1 MIVFLKFMIGMLK
14 SKTFI
19 FTLIISILLIT
30 NVEAKKTFD
39 NEVNEIQLNQI
50 SINSQNLQYSNK
62 TEELINISDNGYND
76 YSEESFED
84 IVYGIFGLLVFVI
97 LPLYWKPS
105 RKAIG
110 LMNIIIGTL
119 ISLTVI
125 GAALGIPM
133 IIFGGILLFI

>member
-1 MIVFLKFMIGMLK
+1 M
-14 SKTFI
+14 
-19 FTLIISILLIT
+19 
-30 NVEAKKTFD
+30 EAKFSLKND
-39 NEVNEIQLNQI
+39 VNKIPSNQI
-50 SINSQNLQYSNK
+50 SINNQNLNYLNN
-62 TEELINISDNGYND
+62 TEHLIEITNISDNSYYD
-76 YSEESFED
+76 SSEESFED
-84 IVYGIFGLLVFVI
+84 IFYGLVGLLVFVV

-110 LMNIIIGTL
+110 LMNIIIGSL

>member
-1 MIVFLKFMIGMLK
+1 MLK
-14 SKTFI
+14 SKNFLLP
-19 FTLIISILLIT
+19 LIISTLLIT
-30 NVEAKKTFD
+30 NVEATNSF
-39 NEVNEIQLNQI
+39 ENEINEIPSNQI
-50 SINSQNLQYSNK
+50 SINSQNLNYSNK
-62 TEELINISDNGYND
+62 TGESIEITNNSFNNS
-76 YSEESFED
+76 SEESLED
-84 IVYGIFGLLVFVI
+84 IFYGLIGLLVFVV

>member
-1 MIVFLKFMIGMLK
+1 MLK
-14 SKTFI
+14 SKIFLLTFI
-19 FTLIISILLIT
+19 SSILLVT
-30 NVEAKKTFD
+30 NVEAKYSFK
-39 NEVNEIQLNQI
+39 NEVIKIPSNQI
-50 SINSQNLQYSNK
+50 SINNQNLKYSNEK
-62 TEELINISDNGYND
+62 KELIDISENSYYDS
-76 YSEESFED
+76 SEESFED
-84 IVYGIFGLLVFVI
+84 VIYGIFGLLVFVV

-119 ISLTVI
+119 ISATVI

>member
-1 MIVFLKFMIGMLK
+1 M
-14 SKTFI
+14 
-19 FTLIISILLIT
+19 
-30 NVEAKKTFD
+30 EAKLSLKND
-39 NEVNEIQLNQI
+39 VNKIPSDQI
-50 SINSQNLQYSNK
+50 SINNQNLNYLNN
-62 TEELINISDNGYND
+62 TEDLIEITNISDNSYYD
-76 YSEESFED
+76 SSEESFED
-84 IVYGIFGLLVFVI
+84 IFYGLVGLLVFVV

>member
-1 MIVFLKFMIGMLK
+1 MLK
-14 SKTFI
+14 SKIFLLTFI
-19 FTLIISILLIT
+19 SSILLVT
-30 NVEAKKTFD
+30 NVEAKYLFK
-39 NEVNEIQLNQI
+39 NEVIKLPSNQI
-50 SINSQNLQYSNK
+50 SINNKNLKYTNEK
-62 TEELINISDNGYND
+62 KELIDISENSYYDS
-76 YSEESFED
+76 SEESFED
-84 IVYGIFGLLVFVI
+84 IIYSIFGLLVFVV

-119 ISLTVI
+119 ISVTVI

>member
-1 MIVFLKFMIGMLK
+1 MK
-14 SKTFI
+14 SKI
-19 FTLIISILLIT
+19 FLLTLIISFLLVT
-30 NVEAKKTFD
+30 NAEAKYSFK
-39 NEVNEIQLNQI
+39 NEVIKLPSNQI
-50 SINSQNLQYSNK
+50 SINNQNLKYINERK
-62 TEELINISDNGYND
+62 ELIKISENSYYNS
-76 YSEESFED
+76 SEESFED
-84 IVYGIFGLLVFVI
+84 IIYGIFGLLVFVV

-133 IIFGGILLFI
+133 IIFGGILLFV

>member
-1 MIVFLKFMIGMLK
+1 MK
-14 SKTFI
+14 SKNFLL
-19 FTLIISILLIT
+19 TLIISFLFTT
-30 NVEAKKTFD
+30 NVEAKYSLE
-39 NEVNEIQLNQI
+39 NNVNKIASNQI
-50 SINSQNLQYSNK
+50 SINSQNLNYSNK
-62 TEELINISDNGYND
+62 AEESIEITDNSYND
-76 YSEESFED
+76 SSEESLED
-84 IVYGIFGLLVFVI
+84 IFYGLIGLLVFVV

>member
-1 MIVFLKFMIGMLK
+1 M
-14 SKTFI
+14 
-19 FTLIISILLIT
+19 
-30 NVEAKKTFD
+30 EAKFSLKND
-39 NEVNEIQLNQI
+39 VNKIPSDQI
-50 SINSQNLQYSNK
+50 SINNQNLNYLNN
-62 TEELINISDNGYND
+62 TEDLIEITNISDNSYYD
-76 YSEESFED
+76 SSEESFED
-84 IVYGIFGLLVFVI
+84 ILYGLVGLLVFVV

-110 LMNIIIGTL
+110 LMNIIIGSL

>member
-1 MIVFLKFMIGMLK
+1 MK
-14 SKTFI
+14 SKI
-19 FTLIISILLIT
+19 FLLTLIISILFTT
-30 NVEAKKTFD
+30 NVEAKYSLENDVKK
-39 NEVNEIQLNQI
+39 IPLNLI
-50 SINSQNLQYSNK
+50 SINSQNHNYSNK
-62 TEELINISDNGYND
+62 NGESIEITDISDNSYYD
-76 YSEESFED
+76 SSEESLED
-84 IVYGIFGLLVFVI
+84 IFYGLVGLLVFVV

-110 LMNIIIGTL
+110 LMNIIIGSL

>member
-1 MIVFLKFMIGMLK
+1 MLK
-14 SKTFI
+14 SKI
-19 FTLIISILLIT
+19 FLLTLISSILLVT
-30 NVEAKKTFD
+30 NVEAKYSFN
-39 NEVNEIQLNQI
+39 NEGIKLPLNQI
-50 SINSQNLQYSNK
+50 SINNQNLKYANEK
-62 TEELINISDNGYND
+62 KELIDISENSYYDS
-76 YSEESFED
+76 SEESFED
-84 IVYGIFGLLVFVI
+84 VIYGIFGLLVFVV

-119 ISLTVI
+119 ISVTVI

>member
-1 MIVFLKFMIGMLK
+1 MLK
-14 SKTFI
+14 SKIFLLTFI
-19 FTLIISILLIT
+19 SSILLVT
-30 NVEAKKTFD
+30 NVEAKYSLK
-39 NEVNEIQLNQI
+39 NEVIKLPLNQI
-50 SINSQNLQYSNK
+50 SINNQNLKYANEK
-62 TEELINISDNGYND
+62 KELIDISENSYYDS
-76 YSEESFED
+76 SEESFED
-84 IVYGIFGLLVFVI
+84 VIYGIFGLLVFVV

-119 ISLTVI
+119 ISVTVI

>member
-1 MIVFLKFMIGMLK
+1 MLK
-14 SKTFI
+14 SKTFLL
-19 FTLIISILLIT
+19 TLIISTLLIT
-30 NVEAKKTFD
+30 NVEAKNTFE
-39 NEVNEIQLNQI
+39 NEINKIQLNQI
-50 SINSQNLQYSNK
+50 SINSQNLKYLNK
-62 TEELINISDNGYND
+62 TEKLINISDNSYYD
-76 YSEESFED
+76 SSEESFED
-84 IVYGIFGLLVFVI
+84 IVYGIFGLLVFVV

-133 IIFGGILLFI
+133 IIFGGILFFI

>member
-1 MIVFLKFMIGMLK
+1 MLK
-14 SKTFI
+14 SKIFLLTFI
-19 FTLIISILLIT
+19 SSILLVT
-30 NVEAKKTFD
+30 NVEAKYSFK
-39 NEVNEIQLNQI
+39 NEVIKLPSNQI
-50 SINSQNLQYSNK
+50 SINNQNLKYSNEK
-62 TEELINISDNGYND
+62 RELIDISENSYYDS
-76 YSEESFED
+76 SEESFED
-84 IVYGIFGLLVFVI
+84 VIYGIFGLLVFVV

-119 ISLTVI
+119 ISVTVI

>member
-1 MIVFLKFMIGMLK
+1 MK
-14 SKTFI
+14 SKTFLL
-19 FTLIISILLIT
+19 TLIITILLTT
-30 NVEAKKTFD
+30 NVEAKYSLE
-39 NEVNEIQLNQI
+39 NNVNKIASNQI
-50 SINSQNLQYSNK
+50 SINSQNLNYSNK
-62 TEELINISDNGYND
+62 AEESIEITDNSYND
-76 YSEESFED
+76 SSEESLED
-84 IVYGIFGLLVFVI
+84 IFYGLIGLLVFVV

-110 LMNIIIGTL
+110 LMNIIIGSL

>member
-1 MIVFLKFMIGMLK
+1 MLK
-14 SKTFI
+14 SKTFLL
-19 FTLIISILLIT
+19 TLIISTLLIT
-30 NVEAKKTFD
+30 NVEAKNLFEHEANK
-39 NEVNEIQLNQI
+39 IQLNQI
-50 SINSQNLQYSNK
+50 SINSQNPQYSNK
-62 TEELINISDNGYND
+62 TEKLINISDNGYYD
-76 YSEESFED
+76 SSEESFED
-84 IVYGIFGLLVFVI
+84 IVYGIIGLLVFVV

-133 IIFGGILLFI
+133 IIFGGILFFI

>member
-1 MIVFLKFMIGMLK
+1 MLK
-14 SKTFI
+14 SKTFLL
-19 FTLIISILLIT
+19 TLIISTLLIT
-30 NVEAKKTFD
+30 NVEAKNLFEHEANK
-39 NEVNEIQLNQI
+39 IQLNQI
-50 SINSQNLQYSNK
+50 SINSQNPQYSNK
-62 TEELINISDNGYND
+62 TEKLINISDNGYYD
-76 YSEESFED
+76 SSEESFED
-84 IVYGIFGLLVFVI
+84 IIYGILGLLVFVV

-133 IIFGGILLFI
+133 IIFGGILFFI

>member
-1 MIVFLKFMIGMLK
+1 MLKF
-14 SKTFI
+14 KTF
-19 FTLIISILLIT
+19 LLPVIISILLRT
-30 NVEAKKTFD
+30 NVEAKYSF
-39 NEVNEIQLNQI
+39 ENEINKIPSNQI
-50 SINSQNLQYSNK
+50 SINIQDHKNSNK
-62 TEELINISDNGYND
+62 TEELIYISDNSSYD
-76 YSEESFED
+76 SSEGSLED
-84 IVYGIFGLLVFVI
+84 IVYGIFGILFFVV

-133 IIFGGILLFI
+133 IIFGGILFFI

>member
-1 MIVFLKFMIGMLK
+1 MLK
-14 SKTFI
+14 SKIFLLTFI
-19 FTLIISILLIT
+19 SSILLVT
-30 NVEAKKTFD
+30 NVEAKYSFK
-39 NEVNEIQLNQI
+39 NEVIKLPSNQI
-50 SINSQNLQYSNK
+50 SINNQNLKYSNEK
-62 TEELINISDNGYND
+62 KELIDISENSYYDS
-76 YSEESFED
+76 SEESFED
-84 IVYGIFGLLVFVI
+84 VIYGIFGLLVFVV

-119 ISLTVI
+119 ISVTVI

>member
-1 MIVFLKFMIGMLK
+1 MLK
-14 SKTFI
+14 SKIFLLNFI
-19 FTLIISILLIT
+19 SSILLVT
-30 NVEAKKTFD
+30 NVEATYSFK
-39 NEVNEIQLNQI
+39 NEVIKLPSNQI
-50 SINSQNLQYSNK
+50 SINNQNLKYSNEK
-62 TEELINISDNGYND
+62 KELIDISENSYYDS
-76 YSEESFED
+76 SEESFED
-84 IVYGIFGLLVFVI
+84 VIYGIFGLLVFVV

-119 ISLTVI
+119 ISVTVI

>member
-1 MIVFLKFMIGMLK
+1 MKF
-14 SKTFI
+14 KTFLL
-19 FTLIISILLIT
+19 TLIISTLLIT
-30 NVEAKKTFD
+30 NVEANNLF
-39 NEVNEIQLNQI
+39 ENEIHEIPLNQI
-50 SINSQNLQYSNK
+50 SINSQNRNYSDK
-62 TEELINISDNGYND
+62 TGESIGITDISDNSYND
-76 YSEESFED
+76 SSEESLED
-84 IVYGIFGLLVFVI
+84 IFYGLIGLLVFVV

-110 LMNIIIGTL
+110 LMNIIIGSL

>member
-1 MIVFLKFMIGMLK
+1 MIGMLK

-19 FTLIISILLIT
+19 FTLIISTLLIT
-30 NVEAKKTFD
+30 NVEAKKTLD
-39 NEVNEIQLNQI
+39 NEINKIQLNQI

-76 YSEESFED
+76 YSDESFED
-84 IVYGIFGLLVFVI
+84 IVYGIFGLLVFVV

-133 IIFGGILLFI
+133 IIFGGILFFI

>member
-1 MIVFLKFMIGMLK
+1 MFKFKNFLL
-14 SKTFI
+14 
-19 FTLIISILLIT
+19 TLIISTLLIT
-30 NVEAKKTFD
+30 NVEAKNSFE
-39 NEVNEIQLNQI
+39 NEVNKIQLNQI
-50 SINSQNLQYSNK
+50 YINSQNLQYSNK
-62 TEELINISDNGYND
+62 TEDLINISDNGYYD
-76 YSEESFED
+76 SSEESFED
-84 IVYGIFGLLVFVI
+84 ILYGIIGLLVFVV

-133 IIFGGILLFI
+133 IIFGGILFFI

>member
-1 MIVFLKFMIGMLK
+1 MIKY
-14 SKTFI
+14 KTFLL
-19 FTLIISILLIT
+19 TLIFSILLIT
-30 NVEAKKTFD
+30 NVEAKYLFE
-39 NEVNEIQLNQI
+39 NEVNRIPSDQI
-50 SINSQNLQYSNK
+50 SINSQNPKYSNE
-62 TEELINISDNGYND
+62 TEELLNISDNSYYD
-76 YSEESFED
+76 SSEESFED
-84 IVYGIFGLLVFVI
+84 IVYGIFGLLVFVV

-133 IIFGGILLFI
+133 IIFGGVLFFI

>member
-1 MIVFLKFMIGMLK
+1 MFGMLK
-14 SKTFI
+14 SKTFLL
-19 FTLIISILLIT
+19 TLIISTLLIT
-30 NVEAKKTFD
+30 NVEAKNLFEHEANK
-39 NEVNEIQLNQI
+39 IQLNQI
-50 SINSQNLQYSNK
+50 SINSQNPQYSNK
-62 TEELINISDNGYND
+62 TEKLINISDNGYYD
-76 YSEESFED
+76 SSEESFED
-84 IVYGIFGLLVFVI
+84 IVYGILGLLVFVV

-133 IIFGGILLFI
+133 IIFGGILFFI

>member
-1 MIVFLKFMIGMLK
+1 MVWILK
-14 SKTFI
+14 SVTFLL
-19 FTLIISILLIT
+19 TLIISILFTT
-30 NVEAKKTFD
+30 NVEAKYSLEND
-39 NEVNEIQLNQI
+39 VNKISSNQI
-50 SINSQNLQYSNK
+50 SINSQNLNYSNK
-62 TEELINISDNGYND
+62 TGESIEITDISENSYDD
-76 YSEESFED
+76 SSEESFED
-84 IVYGIFGLLVFVI
+84 IFYGLIGLLVFVV

-133 IIFGGILLFI
+133 IIFGGILFFI

>member
-1 MIVFLKFMIGMLK
+1 MLK
-14 SKTFI
+14 SKIFLLTFI
-19 FTLIISILLIT
+19 SSILLVT
-30 NVEAKKTFD
+30 NVEAKYSFK
-39 NEVNEIQLNQI
+39 NEVIKLPSNQI
-50 SINSQNLQYSNK
+50 SINNQNLKYSNEK
-62 TEELINISDNGYND
+62 KELIDISENSYYDS
-76 YSEESFED
+76 SEESFED
-84 IVYGIFGLLVFVI
+84 IIYSIFGLLVFVV

-119 ISLTVI
+119 ISVTVI